1 MKKMMFSDFITWDM
15 VNGWGEI
22 GGILQSIINSWYT
35 NLLYEEE
42 EEFKLFSTMLH
53 RNPICGWENVY
64 DW

>member
-42 EEFKLFSTMLH
+42 FKLFSTMLH